1 MAFQNITGIKLGQLV
16 LTTAYAQLYVV
27 PANIRTYVKDMDIC
41 NTTSSPITVYVSLV
55 ISGGTASASN
65 ALFYNTN
72 IPAYST
78 VQWTGSEILNAGDT
92 IQVKASALGCT
103 INATG
108 GEAT

>member
-16 LTTAYAQLYVV
+16 LTTTYAQLYIV

-41 NTTSSPITVYVSLV
+41 NTTGSPITVYVSLV
-55 ISGGTASASN
+55 ISGGTPSASN

-78 VQWTGSEILNAGDT
+78 VQWTGSEILNTGDT

>member
-1 MAFQNITGIKLGQLV
+1 MAFQNILGAKLGQLAA
-16 LTTAYAQLYVV
+16 TTSYAILYRV
-27 PANIRTYVKDMDIC
+27 PVNTRTYVKDMDIC
-41 NTTSSPITVYVSLV
+41 NTTGAAITAYISLV
-55 ISGGTASASN
+55 ATGNSAGTTN

-78 VQWTGSEILNAGDT
+78 MQWTGSEILNAGDT
-92 IQVKASALGCT
+92 IQVKASAAGLT

>member
-1 MAFQNITGIKLGQLV
+1 MQFQNILGSKLGQLA
-16 LTTAYAQLYVV
+16 LTTSYAILYRV
-27 PANIRTYVKDMDIC
+27 PVNTRTYVKDMDIC
-41 NTTSSPITVYVSLV
+41 NTTGSAITAYVSLV
-55 ISGGTASASN
+55 AVGGTAGTTN

-78 VQWTGSEILNAGDT
+78 MQWTGSEILEAGDT
-92 IQVKASALGCT
+92 IQVKASTAGLT